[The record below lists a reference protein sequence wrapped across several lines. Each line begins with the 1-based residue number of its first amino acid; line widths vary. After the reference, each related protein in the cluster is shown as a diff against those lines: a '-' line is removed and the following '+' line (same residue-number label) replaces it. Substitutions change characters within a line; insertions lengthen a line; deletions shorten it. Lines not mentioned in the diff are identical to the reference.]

1 MDCPRC
7 GHPNDEAAGE
17 CIRCGVVFA
26 RAARP
31 PRPRP
36 APPPAPAPAGSGA
49 AAARIILAIVVVG
62 VTAVV
67 AIRGWRNASAG
78 RPAAGARSAPVTSA
92 AAVDTA
98 PPEGLGAGFDA
109 APSVEAFDAAPVRGL
124 DADSARD
131 LAHVK
136 ALAHRVPSDA
146 DLEIAERL
154 LARHG
159 ANLPGL
165 QQHVANL
172 YVRAARADHDAH
184 RQARA
189 ATRLERAAAL
199 IPDRPEPWVALSVV
213 RLDASQWSEAEAAAR
228 RAVELDPQNPQATLH
243 LAWALYRQDRNR
255 EAAALLDELLA
266 IREDASARG
275 LRERIRKQGR
285 DEAGMAEHRAAHF
298 TLRFEGD
305 EAADIGHEILQAL
318 ERHRATLV
326 STLDHE
332 PEAPI
337 AVILFS
343 REAYYDAAGAPRWS
357 GGVFDSIDGRIRIPI
372 GGLDRSLTP
381 DMDETLVHEV
391 THAFVADLSKTVC
404 PRDVH
409 EGLAQYMEGKR
420 SEEAFGARG
429 LAFLAAGRIPGV
441 QGFYAGALSFV
452 EHLIAER
459 GMGGLRELLV
469 AMGETRSEEAAFEQ
483 VYGRGATAQRKAW
496 IERLRQRYPL

>member
-1 MDCPRC
+1 M
-7 GHPNDEAAGE
+7 
-17 CIRCGVVFA
+17 
-26 RAARP
+26 
-31 PRPRP
+31 
-36 APPPAPAPAGSGA
+36 
-49 AAARIILAIVVVG
+49 
-62 VTAVV
+62 
-67 AIRGWRNASAG
+67 
-78 RPAAGARSAPVTSA
+78 
-92 AAVDTA
+92 
-98 PPEGLGAGFDA
+98 
-109 APSVEAFDAAPVRGL
+109 
-124 DADSARD
+124 
-131 LAHVK
+131 
-136 ALAHRVPSDA
+136 
-146 DLEIAERL
+146 
-154 LARHG
+154 
-159 ANLPGL
+159 
-165 QQHVANL
+165 
-172 YVRAARADHDAH
+172 
-184 RQARA
+184 
-189 ATRLERAAAL
+189 
-199 IPDRPEPWVALSVV
+199 V
-213 RLDASQWSEAEAAAR
+213 RLDASQWGEAETAAR
-228 RAVELDPQNPQATLH
+228 RAVELEPLHPQATLH

-255 EAAALLDELLA
+255 EAAAVLDELLA
-266 IREDASARG
+266 TREDASARG
-275 LRERIRKQGR
+275 LLQRIRKQGR

-381 DMDETLVHEV
+381 DMDETLLHEV
-391 THAFVADLSKTVC
+391 THAFVADLSKAVC

-420 SEEAFGARG
+420 SEDAFGARG

-459 GMGGLRELLV
+459 GMGGIRELLV
-469 AMGETRSEEAAFEQ
+469 AMGETRSEQAAFEQ